1 MQQSQPLRVND
12 VVQIAPDASDWAGG
26 CFAIVTE
33 VKSWGMQG
41 FVQMPCTSRGDP
53 ESGGRAFIRLKSEQ
67 FVRIGR
73 AEWSDREDP
82 EQEIAVSEKL

>member
-1 MQQSQPLRVND
+1 MEHPLAVND
-12 VVQIAPDASDWAGG
+12 VVQIAPEASDWAGG

-41 FVQMPCTSRGDP
+41 FVQVPPMKRNEP
-53 ESGGRAFIRLKSEQ
+53 EGEQTGGRAFIRLKSDQ

-73 AEWSDREDP
+73 AEWSDRADP
-82 EQEIAVSEKL
+82 EDEKL